1 MRTLTFFLF
10 TFGLLATYYPS
21 SSEVAKEYMIFPKNR
36 TDEDAFS
43 KTEESIKKV
52 TESEEVYS
60 LRDVDKELIFWV
72 ANVTSTQLSKIRED
86 SGVLAA
92 EENVIGYEEGAALL
106 LPTTMAHSSTS
117 IPTKVKRDVAFA
129 TQTDA
134 SDELVVISQP
144 DNIPNLDDLANPDD
158 YVYDSRAGEGIFIY
172 SLERGIDASKTDEFP
187 KDRTEFLQ
195 TELSR
200 EKQDPATDDS
210 NDSHTA
216 WILALQ
222 DIKDKQRTKKSIIA
236 ISVCSIDPVD
246 PNNLSDARKEERDA
260 IEEALKNDVPVL
272 AAAGNKAEKK
282 SPDGKLREGIDT
294 APAIYESPDFPI
306 IVVGSTDH
314 DGKRAATSQGGDKVT
329 LLAQGID
336 IVCQGV
342 PFAPQIKSGTS
353 LATPQVADVLAT
365 FLAAGEPGI
374 DTSTGNL
381 AASAKKFLAEE
392 ASWVRTGGS
401 RVVWNKVTEK
411 DNPKKSESLPAP
423 ICAPKAEGKKV
434 RDSHE
439 EALIKAVGYFCKADA
454 ATTVLVGPELNRT
467 VEVVIDGPANA
478 VHYKAQDWSEKG
490 DIDDVYFFTLTTVD
504 DCRTP
509 RNGYNLAKPLGDH
522 TCNDILYRSWKDCFN
537 EGRGGLIQA
546 GCLVYSVNALF

>member
-1 MRTLTFFLF
+1 MAEQTVLHAAQSAPRESTDDGALSRD
-10 TFGLLATYYPS
+10 AAAENS
-21 SSEVAKEYMIFPKNR
+21 AEVAKEYLIFPKNG
-36 TDEDAFS
+36 TDEDALS
-43 KTEESIKKV
+43 KTEESIKKI

-60 LRDVDKELIFWV
+60 FRDVDKELVFWV

-129 TQTDA
+129 TQIDA
-134 SDELVVISQP
+134 
-144 DNIPNLDDLANPDD
+144 LDD
-158 YVYDSRAGEGIFIY
+158 
-172 SLERGIDASKTDEFP
+172 
-187 KDRTEFLQ
+187 
-195 TELSR
+195 
-200 EKQDPATDDS
+200 
-210 NDSHTA
+210 NDSHGSCVASKATGTEHGSAKKATLVVVKMGNLSLVEIVAA
-216 WILALQ
+216 WNLALQ
-222 DIKDKQRTKKSIIA
+222 DIKDKQRMKKSIIT
-236 ISVCSIDPVD
+236 ISLASLDLVD
-246 PNNLSDARKEERDA
+246 PNNLSNMQKAERRA
-260 IEEALKNDVPVL
+260 IEKALKSDVPVL
-272 AAAGNKAEKK
+272 AIAGNKAEEKTL
-282 SPDGKLREGIDT
+282 DGKLREEVDT

-314 DGKRAATSQGGDKVT
+314 DGRRAATSQGGDKVT
-329 LLAQGID
+329 LLAQGVD

-353 LATPQVADVLAT
+353 FATPQVAGVLAT

-374 DTSTGNL
+374 DTSTGSL

-423 ICAPKAEGKKV
+423 VYAPKPEGKKV
-434 RDSHE
+434 KDSHE
-439 EALIKAVGYFCKADA
+439 EALIKAVGYFCNADA
-454 ATTVLVGPELNRT
+454 ATTVPVGPKLNRT

-478 VHYKAQDWSEKG
+478 AHYKAQDWSKKG
-490 DIDDVYFFTLTTVD
+490 YIDDVYFFTLTTVD

-509 RNGYNLAKPLGDH
+509 RNGYNLAKPLGDR

-546 GCLVYSVNALF
+546 GCLVYSVNTLF